1 MRYFTR
7 GWATGDYDDA
17 ACDRALREYNERLAQ
32 IDPLLSDDLRRL
44 SETSLNDGLIESVVW
59 DPHQSELTL
68 SLVVGGPEYST
79 LRLHYAGALLG
90 RSEESLRRAALDREA
105 EVLYDEIDVREDGLF
120 VHRLLFWPREE
131 LSIWFDRLSLELTP
145 REGTAVELGGAWHVV
160 ERDEDD
166 ADEGDDGGEAS
177 GE

>member
-17 ACDRALREYNERLAQ
+17 ACDRALREYDERLAE

-59 DPHQSELTL
+59 DPQTRELTL

-79 LRLHYAGALLG
+79 LRLHYEGVFLG
-90 RSEESLRRAALDREA
+90 RSEDRLRRAALDRET
-105 EVLYDEIDVREDGLF
+105 EVLYDEIDVVVDGRF

-131 LSIWFDRLSLELTP
+131 LSIWFERLSLDLTA
-145 REGTAVELGGAWHVV
+145 RAGTAVELGGAWQVV
-160 ERDEDD
+160 EPD
-166 ADEGDDGGEAS
+166 DEGDEADGE
-177 GE
+177 